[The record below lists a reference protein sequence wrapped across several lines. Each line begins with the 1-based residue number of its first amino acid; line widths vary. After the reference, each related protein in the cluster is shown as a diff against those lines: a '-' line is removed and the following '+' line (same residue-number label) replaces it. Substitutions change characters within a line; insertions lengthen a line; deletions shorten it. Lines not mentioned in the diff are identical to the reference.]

1 MRPIHD
7 NPDTKKRF
15 ANINPD
21 KIREFSYYISK
32 FGNNILE
39 DCEELKRTVQALSCF
54 IPPEKMQLTESTLN
68 NVETIVHA
76 TAPIFEQLDE
86 IFNIYAEYI
95 TRISY
100 RKIM

>member
-1 MRPIHD
+1 MLSIHD
-7 NPDTKKRF
+7 DPDTKKRF
-15 ANINPD
+15 ANISPD

-39 DCEELKRTVQALSCF
+39 DCEELKRTVQTLSCF
-54 IPPEKMQLTESTLN
+54 ISPEKTQITESTLS

-76 TAPIFEQLDE
+76 AAPIFEQLDE

-100 RKIM
+100 GKTM